1 MLSKISVQSIILNL
15 CSLRNNF
22 KISTNEIVVSS
33 LLDFTKSN
41 ALYIFVCVA
50 IDTQFKNLI
59 TVGKMPRTHVN
70 EEHVNIYLTQE
81 KSKRKILLQKF
92 IDLCVD
98 SKVNVC
104 VFYDYRILMNWLKTC
119 FNNSNNHTG

>member
-1 MLSKISVQSIILNL
+1 
-15 CSLRNNF
+15 
-22 KISTNEIVVSS
+22 
-33 LLDFTKSN
+33 
-41 ALYIFVCVA
+41 VA

-92 IDLCVD
+92 IDLCID
-98 SKVNVC
+98 SKVNVM
-104 VFYDYRILMNWLKTC
+104 FFMIEEFL
-119 FNNSNNHTG
+119 